1 MEEVTKARLTSPR
14 AVPTLAARRQGA
26 RMSDNIV
33 VQDSDDRPERM
44 VRDPEGYF
52 AEARRRAE
60 IEVRVRRTL
69 PAALRRLLP

>member
-1 MEEVTKARLTSPR
+1 MADT
-14 AVPTLAARRQGA
+14 
-26 RMSDNIV
+26 IV

-60 IEVRVRRTL
+60 REIRLRLPDPPRR
-69 PAALRRLLP
+69 RRDT

>member
-1 MEEVTKARLTSPR
+1 MTDSL
-14 AVPTLAARRQGA
+14 
-26 RMSDNIV
+26 V

-60 IEVRVRRTL
+60 KEVRLRLTDPIRR
-69 PAALRRLLP
+69 RQD